1 MEKVF
6 IYWDNSNIFISAR
19 EAAVEL
25 EGENTR
31 LRVRVHFRN
40 LLELARAGREI
51 EHAVAVGSA
60 PPELR
65 QVWNRLGNAGVTV
78 QLPERGAMGRT
89 KAAIGTLQAAM
100 LRDGIDFTDN
110 PGIVALLTGDGA
122 GFADGVE
129 FHADLERMHRRGWR
143 IEVVSWRHSCSRRM
157 REWAEER
164 GRFVAL
170 DDFYESVTYLEPA
183 PPGRPIAAPREAVP
197 PDLRRHPSAGA
208 G

>member
-51 EHAVAVGSA
+51 EHAVAVGSV

-65 QVWNRLGNAGVTV
+65 QVWNRLENAGVTA
-78 QLPERGAMGRT
+78 QLPERGAGGGT
-89 KAAIGTLQAAM
+89 ESAIGTLQTAM
-100 LRDGIDFTDN
+100 LRDGIDYTDH
-110 PGIVALLTGDGA
+110 PGIVVLLTGDGA
-122 GFADGVE
+122 GFADGVG

-143 IEVVSWRHSCSRRM
+143 IEVVSWRHSCNHRM

-164 GRFVAL
+164 GRFIAL
-170 DDFYESVTYLEPA
+170 DDFYESITYLEPA
-183 PPGRPIAAPREAVP
+183 PPGRPIAAPRDAVP
-197 PDLRRHPSAGA
+197 PDLRRHPAAGVS
-208 G
+208 